1 MAGNGRAEG
10 ARPGHA
16 VRATSAG
23 TVKVVG
29 LPNGDELQP
38 AGTGG
43 SRCARGAPAPAA
55 PRGRAGGVP
64 RHGGRGTPLR
74 GTGLRS
80 GVASGR
86 ERGPPAPRGARSAPA
101 ARTSRH
107 RGALSGPGRCAAERE
122 ADGRWPDEEELAE
135 PVRRRHGVSGRAAGH
150 QGRRAETSWGRPG
163 EDSEDRRSPRRR
175 AADGLITP
183 RAGLRGAGAAGGR
196 AAPGGLEPEDP
207 AVEGCDTEGAGRVA
221 RRGAGSEPGHGARA
235 PTTRAGSDPA
245 TVVPMRS

>member
-1 MAGNGRAEG
+1 MAGNGRTAG

-16 VRATSAG
+16 VRATAAG

-43 SRCARGAPAPAA
+43 SRYARGAPAPAA

-64 RHGGRGTPLR
+64 RHGGRGTSLR

-86 ERGPPAPRGARSAPA
+86 ERGPPAPHGARSAPA

-122 ADGRWPDEEELAE
+122 ADGRWPDEEGLAE
-135 PVRRRHGVSGRAAGH
+135 PVRRRHGVSGRAAGRG
-150 QGRRAETSWGRPG
+150 GRRAGLLGRPG
-163 EDSEDRRSPRRR
+163 EGSEGRRSPRRH
-175 AADGLITP
+175 AADGLFTP
-183 RAGLRGAGAAGGR
+183 RAGLWGSRAAGGR

-207 AVEGCDTEGAGRVA
+207 AVEGCDTEEADRVA
-221 RRGAGSEPGHGARA
+221 PGGAGSEPGHGARA
-235 PTTRAGSDPA
+235 PTTRAGSAPA
-245 TVVPMRS
+245 TIVPMSS